1 MKKFII
7 GLVIGVAISVS
18 GSVFA
23 LSFRIADTVIPKGD
37 ILTEEEQINRGYLFN
52 INTGKKLESKKIL
65 TLEER
70 LKNVEDRLTKLE
82 NK

>member
-7 GLVIGVAISVS
+7 GLVVGVAVSVS

-23 LSFRIADTVIPKGD
+23 LSFRIADTIIPGAN
-37 ILTEEEQINRGYLFN
+37 ILTVEEQINRGYLFN
-52 INTGKKLESKKIL
+52 INNGEKLATKKVL